1 MQDENQ
7 NAADCSAV
15 ISLFFKAL
23 GHLPQDFLKGQIHG
37 AKELFLKKEGQR
49 GACLSSLPQ
58 EAVMGILWVASP
70 FEDGTSVFILMTS
83 LTCECVRAF
92 SPCSSSSCLLIDHPS
107 PSFFSPVGLCDI
119 PTAHKPETS
128 EKNIL

>member
-1 MQDENQ
+1 M
-7 NAADCSAV
+7 
-15 ISLFFKAL
+15 
-23 GHLPQDFLKGQIHG
+23 GQ
-37 AKELFLKKEGQR
+37 KNFLKKEGQR

-92 SPCSSSSCLLIDHPS
+92 NELKKTKTLTLVL
-107 PSFFSPVGLCDI
+107 PV
-119 PTAHKPETS
+119 S
-128 EKNIL
+128 